1 MFILIEKGDNMNET
15 NLNVQ
20 TDTLK
25 KRNMWIF
32 TATLV
37 VLLIVGTIL
46 YGLRVLLL
54 TAVAFA
60 VSVLIEFAFAKMRK
74 KPFDQEFMITPLL
87 VVLILPPGV
96 PAWLVGI
103 ATFFAVF
110 FGKNIFGGSG
120 KYIFSPALVGV
131 LFVLISFPVQMSTNW
146 LSQGGDLFTGAT
158 PLLSLFRGTDPYPF
172 TMMELLLGQAP
183 GVTGETFRL
192 GVLVLGILLL
202 VLKIRDWKIPLSYLG
217 FFTILTGLS
226 YLLFDWGRDP
236 ILSLLTGGLLF
247 GAFFVASDPVL
258 APETSL
264 GKVLYGFGLALLT
277 FIIRFFG
284 TYAEGVTF
292 AIILMSAV
300 SPLIDSFTVKK
311 KESEVEA

>member
-1 MFILIEKGDNMNET
+1 MNET
-15 NLNVQ
+15 NSNVQ
-20 TDTLK
+20 NDTQK

-32 TATLV
+32 TAALV

-46 YGLRVLLL
+46 FGLRVLLM

-60 VSVLIEFAFAKMRK
+60 VSLLIEFTFAKLRK

-87 VVLILPPGV
+87 VVLLLPPGV
-96 PAWLVGI
+96 PVWLVGI
-103 ATFFAVF
+103 ATFFGVF

-120 KYIFSPALVGV
+120 KYIFSPALVGI

-158 PLLSLFRGTDPYPF
+158 PLVSLHRAVNPF
-172 TMMELLLGQAP
+172 PLTISQLLLGGGP
-183 GVTGETFRL
+183 GVVGETFRL
-192 GVLVLGILLL
+192 GILILGVILI
-202 VLKIRDWKIPLSYLG
+202 VLKVRDWKVPVSYLG
-217 FFTILTGLS
+217 FFTVFTTLS
-226 YLLFDWGRDP
+226 YLLFDFGKDP
-236 ILSLLTGGLLF
+236 VLSLLTGGLLF
-247 GAFFVASDPVL
+247 GAVFIASDPVL

-264 GKVLYGFGLALLT
+264 GKVIYGFGLALLT

-300 SPLIDSFTVKK
+300 SPLIDSFTVKN
-311 KESEVEA
+311 KESEASV